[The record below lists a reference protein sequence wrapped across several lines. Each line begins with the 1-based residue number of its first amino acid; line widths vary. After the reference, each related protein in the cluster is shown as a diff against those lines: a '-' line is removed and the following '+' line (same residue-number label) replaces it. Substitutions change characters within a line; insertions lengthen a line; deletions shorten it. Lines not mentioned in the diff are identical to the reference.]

1 MRPRLDAGE
10 YGWCY
15 ESPRPG
21 GPASMRPRLDAGE
34 YRKNKE
40 LLGEIKRLA
49 SMRPRLDA
57 GEYRISNYPGTNI
70 RMLQ

>member
-1 MRPRLDAGE
+1 
-10 YGWCY
+10 
-15 ESPRPG
+15 
-21 GPASMRPRLDAGE
+21 MRPRLDAGE